1 MQRMQN
7 GLSLIEVLIVVA
19 LVGMLAGIAY
29 PGYSEMVRKAART
42 EITAILYES
51 AQHLEQHHSRTGRY
65 LDTDASIVPMP
76 DGNAHYSLKARREAD
91 SFLLSAIR
99 RPGGAMAFDVCGD
112 FELDHRGVR
121 GNPGGDADAGNGCW
135 GG

>member
-1 MQRMQN
+1 MQRMQS

-29 PGYSEMVRKAART
+29 PSYSEMVRKAART
-42 EITAILYES
+42 DIAGILYES
-51 AQHLEQHHSRTGRY
+51 AQYLEQHHSRTGRY
-65 LDTDASIVPMP
+65 LDSDTSIVPLP
-76 DGNAHYSLKARREAD
+76 DGNAHYSLHAQREAD
-91 SFLLSAIR
+91 RFLLSAVR
-99 RPGGAMAFDVCGD
+99 RPGGAMALDACGD

-121 GNPGGDADAGNGCW
+121 GNPGGGAEAGKGCW